1 MQISKR
7 VNKNEIRKQKNSLT
21 KAVLQRFRT
30 FFLLHNKG
38 QTLTKPLVNNVSVIL
53 SGLSREDVR
62 SALRLD
68 ILKQLQ
74 P

>member
-68 ILKQLQ
+68 IFKQLQ

>member
-7 VNKNEIRKQKNSLT
+7 VNKNEIRKQKNSLK